1 MEALQIVVI
10 TVNCARWKT
19 DKKGAASSASDPIPR
34 RGAFPSDGIQQA
46 QQSVQ
51 EIMKIRS
58 DHEFRIF

>member
-34 RGAFPSDGIQQA
+34 RGSVSQQWDSNGITGKGDERLA
-46 QQSVQ
+46 T
-51 EIMKIRS
+51 IPY
-58 DHEFRIF
+58 FL